1 MSNYTHAVKQNLSIN
16 TSKYKIDNLI
26 NVDSV
31 TWTGVRNQQ
40 AEMINSTS
48 KSNDVIY
55 DRADTVKYDSD

>member
-1 MSNYTHAVKQNLSIN
+1 MSNYTHAVKRNLSIN

-40 AEMINSTS
+40 AEMINST
-48 KSNDVIY
+48 
-55 DRADTVKYDSD
+55 